1 MHIIADDLTGAAD
14 ASVAFAGTAPVRL
27 LLDLPLRRQAAP
39 VGHVAIDVDC
49 RDVAAETA
57 ATRMAAALDRLP
69 AGAELFVKID
79 SLLRGRIADML
90 HELRQWAC
98 GRPLVLAPALPA
110 MGRSTAGGRLQI
122 AGEVHWQ
129 TPSLFEMVA
138 GLEPAWVCDAADD
151 ADLDAIVATMSQTVE
166 NAIWVGTAG
175 LAKAIARARGD
186 SPGAGLDLAL
196 AADAM
201 RCVAVFGSASPT
213 SATQARVLAGEL
225 DAEHVVVPAAEA
237 VVPSSD
243 SYSRLR
249 MARADRHLVV
259 SVEQPDDHPAAL
271 DPAVARSVAGLVA
284 AHAADAGVL
293 VLTGG
298 ATARSVLG
306 CLNIGEL
313 DVVGEL
319 EPGAVLLRAG
329 ARYVVTKAGSF
340 GHARTLAS
348 AVRRLIPIDQSHG
361 GRHR

>member
-1 MHIIADDLTGAAD
+1 M
-14 ASVAFAGTAPVRL
+14 
-27 LLDLPLRRQAAP
+27 
-39 VGHVAIDVDC
+39 VD
-49 RDVAAETA
+49 
-57 ATRMAAALDRLP
+57 
-69 AGAELFVKID
+69 
-79 SLLRGRIADML
+79 
-90 HELRQWAC
+90 
-98 GRPLVLAPALPA
+98 
-110 MGRSTAGGRLQI
+110 
-122 AGEVHWQ
+122 
-129 TPSLFEMVA
+129 
-138 GLEPAWVCDAADD
+138 GLKPAWVCDAADD

-175 LAKAIARARGD
+175 LAKAIARARGG